1 MNAAIWV
8 LMVQASLGAFDTLYY
23 HEYKLKLPHG
33 DHSAVELRLH
43 AMRDFLYALI
53 IGSLAWFE
61 WHGWPVWIL
70 VGSLITEIIITL
82 WDFVEEDRVRK
93 LPPGER
99 IMHSIM
105 GIVYGAFLALL
116 TPNLMIWLDLP
127 AGFGPKS
134 HGFPSWVLTLIA
146 VGVAVSG
153 IRDLAASFGIRE
165 SRGEDSGG
173 VV

>member
-8 LMVQASLGAFDTLYY
+8 LMVQACLGAFDTLYY

-33 DHSAVELRLH
+33 DHTRTELRLH
-43 AMRDFLYALI
+43 ATRDFLYALI
-53 IGSLAWFE
+53 IGSLAWVT
-61 WHGWPVWIL
+61 WHGWSVYIL
-70 VGSLITEIIITL
+70 AGALLAEIAITL

-116 TPNLMIWLDLP
+116 IPEMMKWLELP
-127 AGFGPKS
+127 FGFGPKS
-134 HGFPSWVLTLIA
+134 HGFPSWVLTVIA
-146 VGVAVSG
+146 IGVGVSG
-153 IRDLAASFGIRE
+153 IRDLAATFGLRE
-165 SRGEDSGG
+165 KLP
-173 VV
+173 VK

>member
-23 HEYKLKLPHG
+23 HEYKLKLAHG
-33 DHSAVELRLH
+33 DHSKVELRLH
-43 AMRDFLYALI
+43 ATRDFLYSMI
-53 IGSLAWFE
+53 IGSLAWGT
-61 WHGWPVWIL
+61 WHGWSVYIL
-70 VGSLITEIIITL
+70 AASLLAEIGITL

-116 TPNLMIWLDLP
+116 IPEMLKWAELP
-127 AGFGPKS
+127 LGFGPKS
-134 HGFPSWVLTLIA
+134 HGFPSWVLTVIA
-146 VGVAVSG
+146 IGVGLSG
-153 IRDLAASFGIRE
+153 IRDLAATFGIRE
-165 SRGEDSGG
+165 RTSH
-173 VV
+173 